1 MYQEFPWCHWK
12 LVWNACCSSCS
23 YAPRYW
29 RSETSTQLTVIFDLF
44 HVSCRYDSPTES
56 DPWLFDLACSENKI
70 YVSLICLGPE
80 ICLGILPVCNSY
92 TSSGSTSTK
101 PRIRC
106 IFCKYGWLAS
116 CSKILIWCIAELSD
130 NYFVFENSFYGP
142 DNLATDLT
150 RFLEEMFQIN
160 LGELSV
166 ISGVHSALPIYIII
180 ILVIMYAQFDAHSY
194 IRH

>member
-1 MYQEFPWCHWK
+1 M
-12 LVWNACCSSCS
+12 
-23 YAPRYW
+23 
-29 RSETSTQLTVIFDLF
+29 
-44 HVSCRYDSPTES
+44 
-56 DPWLFDLACSENKI
+56 
-70 YVSLICLGPE
+70 
-80 ICLGILPVCNSY
+80 
-92 TSSGSTSTK
+92 
-101 PRIRC
+101 
-106 IFCKYGWLAS
+106 
-116 CSKILIWCIAELSD
+116 
-130 NYFVFENSFYGP
+130 FENSFYGP